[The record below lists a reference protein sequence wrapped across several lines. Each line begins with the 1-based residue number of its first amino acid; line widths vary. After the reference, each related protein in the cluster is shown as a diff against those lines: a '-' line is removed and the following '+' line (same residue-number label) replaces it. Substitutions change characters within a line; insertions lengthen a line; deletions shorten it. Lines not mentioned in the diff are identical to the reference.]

1 MNKYLENLALRKQ
14 LLEARSTLCRLRIR
28 YELDAMHDTLSWAQA
43 GVMAVNA
50 LPVRSTV
57 FGLALVAVGHNRLAR
72 LLTLAARMLL
82 LARLASIA
90 VNLLRKP
97 SALPPSVRE
106 RTDGVVV
113 DLYPRS

>member
-1 MNKYLENLALRKQ
+1 MNKSLENLALRKQ

-28 YELDAMHDTLSWAQA
+28 YELDALHDTLSWAQA

-97 SALPPSVRE
+97 SALPRSVRE
-106 RTDGVVV
+106 RADGVVV

>member
-1 MNKYLENLALRKQ
+1 MNKSLENLALRKQ
-14 LLEARSTLCRLRIR
+14 LLQARSTLCRLRIR
-28 YELDAMHDTLSWAQA
+28 YELNAMHDTLNWARA
-43 GVMAVNA
+43 GVMAVKA
-50 LPVRSTV
+50 LPVRSIV
-57 FGLALVAVGHNRLAR
+57 FGLALYGVAHSRLAR

-106 RTDGVVV
+106 RTDRADT
-113 DLYPRS
+113 DL

>member
-1 MNKYLENLALRKQ
+1 MNKSLENLALRKQ
-14 LLEARSTLCRLRIR
+14 LLQARSTLCRLRIR
-28 YELDAMHDTLSWAQA
+28 YELNALHDTLSWAHA
-43 GVMAVNA
+43 GVMAVTA

-72 LLTLAARMLL
+72 MLTLAARMLL
-82 LARLASIA
+82 LARLAGIA

-106 RTDGVVV
+106 RGDGVVI

>member
-1 MNKYLENLALRKQ
+1 MNKSLENLALRKQ
-14 LLEARSTLCRLRIR
+14 LLQARSTLCRLRIR
-28 YELDAMHDTLSWAQA
+28 YELNAMHDSLSWAQA
-43 GVMAVNA
+43 GVMAVKA

-72 LLTLAARMLL
+72 LLALAARMLL

-90 VNLLRKP
+90 VNQLRKP

-106 RTDGVVV
+106 RADGVVV

>member
-1 MNKYLENLALRKQ
+1 MNRSLEHLALRKQ
-14 LLEARSTLCRLRIR
+14 LLQARSTLCRLRIR
-28 YELDAMHDTLSWAQA
+28 YELNALHHTLSWAQA

-57 FGLALVAVGHNRLAR
+57 FGLALYGLGHSRLAR

-82 LARLASIA
+82 LARLASVA
-90 VNLLRKP
+90 VDLLQKP
-97 SALPPSVRE
+97 SALPPSVRK
-106 RTDGVVV
+106 RGDGVVI